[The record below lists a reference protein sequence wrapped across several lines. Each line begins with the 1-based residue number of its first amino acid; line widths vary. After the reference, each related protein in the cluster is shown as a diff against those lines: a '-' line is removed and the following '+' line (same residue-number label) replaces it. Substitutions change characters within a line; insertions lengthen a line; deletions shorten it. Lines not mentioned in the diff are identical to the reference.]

1 KFPIHFFRSAGA
13 ETTHSTAPERRRT
26 DDPIPAPAHLRG
38 LIQEGQIELF
48 CRPSFFFG
56 CVLVGVPQ
64 LISHLRRNLAGPK
77 HNPKMATFTSPA
89 LCNFMNIAQNNTTPP
104 LNKSTKHSFPRSA
117 PALPA
122 GLRARRDIRAAAAA
136 VYKVK
141 LVMPGGKE
149 SVINVP
155 DNSYILDAAEEAGL
169 DLPYSCRAGACS
181 SCAGKVLEGSVDQS
195 DQSFLDD
202 EQVADGYALT
212 CVAYPTSDCVI
223 QTHREEDLY

>member
-1 KFPIHFFRSAGA
+1 
-13 ETTHSTAPERRRT
+13 
-26 DDPIPAPAHLRG
+26 
-38 LIQEGQIELF
+38 
-48 CRPSFFFG
+48 
-56 CVLVGVPQ
+56 
-64 LISHLRRNLAGPK
+64 
-77 HNPKMATFTSPA
+77 MATFTSPA
-89 LCNFMNIAQNNTTPP
+89 LCNFMTTAVRNTTAPP
-104 LNKSTKHSFPRSA
+104 VNKSTKH
-117 PALPA
+117 ALRL
-122 GLRARRDIRAAAAA
+122 GGARRERERDVRAAA
-136 VYKVK
+136 VHKVR

-202 EQVADGYALT
+202 DQVGEGYALT

>member
-1 KFPIHFFRSAGA
+1 HPSHAHRRLDLSR
-13 ETTHSTAPERRRT
+13 THSTAPERRRSH
-26 DDPIPAPAHLRG
+26 PIPAAAHLR
-38 LIQEGQIELF
+38 
-48 CRPSFFFG
+48 
-56 CVLVGVPQ
+56 
-64 LISHLRRNLAGPK
+64 GPK

-89 LCNFMNIAQNNTTPP
+89 LCNLMNIAQNNNAPP

-122 GLRARRDIRAAAAA
+122 GLRARRDVRAAA

>member
-1 KFPIHFFRSAGA
+1 MTEIH
-13 ETTHSTAPERRRT
+13 
-26 DDPIPAPAHLRG
+26 
-38 LIQEGQIELF
+38 IE
-48 CRPSFFFG
+48 RPSCRNG
-56 CVLVGVPQ
+56 KACSLLWSWIMVPT
-64 LISHLRRNLAGPK
+64 I
-77 HNPKMATFTSPA
+77 NPKMMATFTAPA
-89 LCNFMNIAQNNTTPP
+89 LCNFMTIALQNTTTPP
-104 LNKSTKHSFPRSA
+104 LNKSTKYPLR
-117 PALPA
+117 
-122 GLRARRDIRAAAAA
+122 LRARRRDVRAAA

-149 SVINVP
+149 SVVNVP

-202 EQVADGYALT
+202 GQVGEGYALT